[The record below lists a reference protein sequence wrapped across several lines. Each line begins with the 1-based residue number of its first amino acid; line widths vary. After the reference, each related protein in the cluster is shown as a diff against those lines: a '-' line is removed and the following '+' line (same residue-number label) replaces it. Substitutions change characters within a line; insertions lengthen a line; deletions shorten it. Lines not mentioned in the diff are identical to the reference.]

1 MEKYYKFDRDKL
13 DYQYVS
19 KYQLIKD
26 HIVHILVFSSLIV
39 GVLFFTL
46 SKGIVR
52 KYIQTDRYVQTEGEV
67 VIINH
72 NQNEFTQEKLT
83 KEIDRLNFRFPHI
96 VLSQTILETG
106 HYTSDIFKENNNL
119 FGMREPRIRVNT
131 VRGTHS
137 GHGFYDN
144 WMESLYDYGFY
155 NSRYLGKLKTEEEY
169 FKYLSKHYA
178 TDVTYVSKL
187 KSIIKKEGLKE
198 KFN

>member
-72 NQNEFTQEKLT
+72 NQNEFTHKLPT
-83 KEIDRLNFRFPHI
+83 GIIPTPQTAP
-96 VLSQTILETG
+96 VLSQAVL
-106 HYTSDIFKENNNL
+106 
-119 FGMREPRIRVNT
+119 
-131 VRGTHS
+131 
-137 GHGFYDN
+137 
-144 WMESLYDYGFY
+144 
-155 NSRYLGKLKTEEEY
+155 
-169 FKYLSKHYA
+169 
-178 TDVTYVSKL
+178 
-187 KSIIKKEGLKE
+187 
-198 KFN
+198 

>member
-1 MEKYYKFDRDKL
+1 
-13 DYQYVS
+13 
-19 KYQLIKD
+19 
-26 HIVHILVFSSLIV
+26 
-39 GVLFFTL
+39 
-46 SKGIVR
+46 
-52 KYIQTDRYVQTEGEV
+52 
-67 VIINH
+67 
-72 NQNEFTQEKLT
+72 
-83 KEIDRLNFRFPHI
+83 
-96 VLSQTILETG
+96 
-106 HYTSDIFKENNNL
+106 
-119 FGMREPRIRVNT
+119 MREPRIRVNT